1 MLRIICGVLLG
12 LSAVWTFL
20 LAFPAYNALQAVRNA
35 GSYHEAEFVVSRLVY
50 YEDPDPE
57 GSDRWWAEGVVDGK
71 SERYSLGGHLPHRPK
86 SARDLSGMVKA
97 GDRFRVLYNP
107 EMTAV
112 MIQGETLRVMPWTAT
127 LDADKMRLL
136 RFFVYSSLVPLIA
149 LSTAFVVLSV
159 IARASK
165 QRAN

>member
-20 LAFPAYNALQAVRNA
+20 LAFPTYNALKAVRNA
-35 GSYHEAEFVVSRLVY
+35 DGYHEAEFVVSRLVY
-50 YEDPDPE
+50 YEEPD
-57 GSDRWWAEGVVDGK
+57 GLDQWWAEGVVDGNN
-71 SERYSLGGHLPHRPK
+71 ERYSLQGQLPNTPR
-86 SARDLSGMVKA
+86 SIGDLQSMVKA

-107 EMTAV
+107 EMSAV
-112 MIQGETLRVMPWTAT
+112 MVQGETLRVMPWTAT
-127 LDADKMRLL
+127 LRADRMRLL

-165 QRAN
+165 PRAN